1 MTEEQKIIQKIIDL
15 KTILSSP
22 NSDIGDWKIAKCM
35 EYQSM
40 GLELPYD
47 ITDLGQKRQLIRDEI
62 NELQSNL
69 DSLENT
75 ERM

>member
-1 MTEEQKIIQKIIDL
+1 MTEAEKFSQKIIDL

-35 EYQSM
+35 EYHSM
-40 GLELPYD
+40 GLELPYN
-47 ITDLGQKRQLIRDEI
+47 IVELGEKRQLIRDEI
-62 NELQSNL
+62 NDLQNIL
-69 DSLENT
+69 DNM